1 LSILFSL
8 KIEII
13 IPPDFISGTIK
24 LMKKTS
30 LILLIIF
37 PLLFFLNPLFAQTP
51 TPTPDPDI
59 QPSYIMECLELP
71 NDIKENKTKTP
82 PPVLNSTLSGN
93 CSNKNGCYL
102 AMCVIS
108 LKEIGNLSFDEFNAQ
123 HPGGIG
129 EGSPKTYIE
138 LLKTFEGNL
147 NEYCTTGKS
156 DRDIFY
162 FGQDYT
168 SILTTYNLVPQKTTS
183 FTSSKLTDNFIP
195 YGPVNI
201 PISLIDPN
209 DHVFYTFYAISSTGN
224 APTISQAL
232 TSPGPTNQETNENS
246 QKLLELKGLG
256 TQQIGTAPT
265 NGTKEKCVNIAWDPY
280 GRLFDGISL
289 EPLNKDEATVTL
301 LDKNGNKVSIPN
313 NNVKIDRLGK
323 YNIMVREDGEYKL
336 NVIPYTS
343 HQFINFSPDIRYKSL
358 YETIFMPLDPAFF
371 ESSTNPKRIDIALKP
386 VDTPYKRPIEV
397 VQNEYKQVWT
407 GGKKYIKITLRVTHP
422 LSLVKLIVDNIVV
435 KDNGNGELLPTVTD
449 KNGFWKVL
457 VRDYKVLSQNGFRI
471 QVAKNPA
478 YYLYAGQSDD
488 KITLD
493 YDPILPYIEG
503 YANDGSGKIIA
514 NAIVQ
519 VKLKMNGSTFYQT
532 NTNEKGYFIIQPKNL
547 PPLDYNFIY
556 TDPKDKSEYIKTT
569 AKFVSDN
576 NDYLTK
582 EKINLLKGTKNGQ
595 SVIEDTGKTRDFSL
609 NDIIQKN
616 NVEKKSDNKIT
627 KNNYSLIF
635 GFVVLIILII
645 GAGATALYIFLKKP
659 KITS

>member
-1 LSILFSL
+1 
-8 KIEII
+8 
-13 IPPDFISGTIK
+13 
-24 LMKKTS
+24 MKKIL
-30 LILLIIF
+30 LILLLIF
-37 PLLFFLNPLFAQTP
+37 SLFFFLNPLFAQTP

-59 QPSYIMECLELP
+59 QSSYTMECLELP
-71 NDIKENKTKTP
+71 SDIKENKTKTP
-82 PPVLNSTLSGN
+82 PPVLNTTLSGN

-108 LKEIGNLSFDEFNAQ
+108 LKDLGHLSFDEFNAQ
-123 HPGGIG
+123 HPSIG

-156 DRDIFY
+156 DRDLFY
-162 FGQDYT
+162 FGQDFT
-168 SILTTYNLVPQKTTS
+168 SILDTYNLVPQNTTS

-201 PISLIDPN
+201 PITLNNPN
-209 DHVFYTFYAISSTGN
+209 DHVYYTFYAISSTGN
-224 APTISQAL
+224 LSANSQTPT
-232 TSPGPTNQETNENS
+232 PGPTNSETNENS
-246 QKLLELKGLG
+246 QKLSELKGLG
-256 TQQIGTAPT
+256 TQQIGTPT
-265 NGTKEKCVNIAWDPY
+265 DGTKEKCVNIAWDPY
-280 GRLFDGISL
+280 GRLFDGVSL

-301 LDKNGNKVSIPN
+301 LDKNGNQALIPN

-343 HQFINFSPDIRYKSL
+343 HKFTNFSPDIRYKSL

-371 ESSTNPKRIDIALKP
+371 ESSSNPKRVDIALKP
-386 VDTPYKRPIEV
+386 ADTPYKRPIEV

-422 LSLVKLIVDNIVV
+422 LSLVKLIVNNIVV
-435 KDNGNGELLPTVTD
+435 KDNGDGELLPTMTD

-493 YDPILPYIEG
+493 YDQILPYVEG
-503 YANDGSGKIIA
+503 YAYDGSGKIIA
-514 NAIVQ
+514 NAIIQ

-532 NTNEKGYFIIQPKNL
+532 NTNENGYFIIQPKNL
-547 PPLDYNFIY
+547 PPLDYYFIFV
-556 TDPKDKSEYIKTT
+556 DPKDKSEYIKTT

-576 NDYLTK
+576 NVYLTQ
-582 EKINLLKGTKNGQ
+582 EKIDLLKGTRKGQVVINNEDNGRSDSYVENSQ
-595 SVIEDTGKTRDFSL
+595 NNINNNSNNNSL
-609 NDIIQKN
+609 NNLLNNGKETKNKLILGLAILLLLLIAVFVFAFFYFKKN
-616 NVEKKSDNKIT
+616 N
-627 KNNYSLIF
+627 
-635 GFVVLIILII
+635 
-645 GAGATALYIFLKKP
+645 
-659 KITS
+659 

>member
-1 LSILFSL
+1 M
-8 KIEII
+8 K
-13 IPPDFISGTIK
+13 
-24 LMKKTS
+24 MKKILLIFLVLIATS
-30 LILLIIF
+30 LILF
-37 PLLFFLNPLFAQTP
+37 PSSLSAQTP
-51 TPTPDPDI
+51 TPDSDI
-59 QPSYIMECLELP
+59 QSSYMMECLELP
-71 NDIKENKTKTP
+71 GDIKEDKTKYP

-102 AMCVIS
+102 AACIIS
-108 LKEIGNLSFDEFNAQ
+108 LKEIGNLSFNEFNAL
-123 HPGGIG
+123 HPDIG
-129 EGSPKTYIE
+129 EGSPKLHVE

-156 DRDIFY
+156 DRDLFY

-168 SILTTYNLVPQKTTS
+168 SILDTYNLVPQNSTT

-224 APTISQAL
+224 FSTISQQ
-232 TSPGPTNQETNENS
+232 TPTPGPTNQEAYNKS
-246 QKLLELKGLG
+246 QQLSTFSFGSG
-256 TQQIGTAPT
+256 AQQIGTPT

-280 GRLFDGISL
+280 GRLFDGVSL
-289 EPLNKDEATVTL
+289 EPLNKDEATVSL
-301 LDKNGNKVSIPN
+301 LDKNGNKVLIPN

-336 NVIPYTS
+336 NVIPYTP
-343 HQFINFSPDIRYKSL
+343 HQFIDFSPDIRYKSL

-371 ESSTNPKRIDIALKP
+371 ESSSNPKRVDVALKP

-397 VQNEYKQVWT
+397 IQNEYKQVWT

-422 LSLVKLIVDNIVV
+422 LSLVKLIVNDILV
-435 KDNGNGELLPTVTD
+435 KDNGDGELLPVMTD
-449 KNGFWKVL
+449 KNGFWRVL

-503 YANDGSGKIIA
+503 YAYDGSGKIIA

-532 NTNEKGYFIIQPKNL
+532 NTNESGYFVIQPKNL
-547 PPLDYNFIY
+547 PPFDYYFIF
-556 TDPKDKSEYIKTT
+556 TDPKNELGYIKTT
-569 AKFVSDN
+569 SKFVSDN
-576 NDYLTK
+576 NDYLTQ
-582 EKINLLKGTKNGQ
+582 EKTDLLKGTKNGQ
-595 SVIEDTGKTRDFSL
+595 IIFNNEEGDSRSDSYIENSQNNTDNNL
-609 NDIIQKN
+609 NN
-616 NVEKKSDNKIT
+616 NSSDNGKET
-627 KNNYSLIF
+627 KNK
-635 GFVVLIILII
+635 LII
-645 GAGATALYIFLKKP
+645 GLVAVLLLIAIFVFAFFYFKKNFR
-659 KITS
+659 SSS